1 MKISYNKKALSKR
14 PQNHFCIINFDKV
27 YKPDNQLLLEYVM

>member
-1 MKISYNKKALSKR
+1 LSKS
-14 PQNHFCIINFDKV
+14 QNFDKV